1 MVIVYHEDLLKHSQW
16 NDHPE
21 SPFRLKTIRKK
32 LENEGLWNIIN
43 PEPISDDLVLKIH
56 TTELLDK
63 LKKGEEMPIDQD
75 TMLRSET
82 YDLAMLSAA
91 LAVEAV
97 KHAMNGEPSIALSR
111 PPGHHAGKS
120 RMGGFCYLNNAA
132 IAAQSVGVRSMIIDI
147 DVHHCNGTEEI
158 FYDRKD
164 VMVVSL
170 HEADFYWDSG
180 YLEDLGEGE
189 GLGYNVNIPIPKGSG
204 NVTYSMAMDDIVIPL
219 IKDFNPELL
228 IVSLGVDGHYGDSN
242 SHMLLNTQGYIE
254 LCKKLYEAAP
264 GKKIAFILEG
274 GYHLRA
280 TAEVVAGVAAL
291 FQGKE
296 IKPEY
301 GEEKKEQS
309 NGPREM
315 RKAKEYIFSE
325 RERSVTR

>member
-16 NDHPE
+16 SDHPE

-32 LENEGLWNIIN
+32 LENEGLWDVI
-43 PEPISDDLVLKIH
+43 PPHPIDDELVLKIH
-56 TTELLDK
+56 TADLLKK
-63 LKKGEEMPIDQD
+63 LKSGEEMPIDPD
-75 TMLRSET
+75 TMLRKDT
-82 YDLAMLSAA
+82 YDMAMLSAS

-97 KHAMNGEPSIALSR
+97 KHALNGEPSIALSR

-132 IAAQSVGVRSMIIDI
+132 IAAQSANVRTMIIDL

-180 YLEDLGEGE
+180 YLEDIGEGA
-189 GLGYNVNIPIPKGSG
+189 GTGYNVNVPIPRGSG
-204 NVTYSMAMDDIVIPL
+204 NNTYNIAMDEIVIPL
-219 IKDFNPELL
+219 IGDFKPELL
-228 IVSLGVDGHYGDSN
+228 IICLGVDGHYGDTN
-242 SHMLLNTQGYIE
+242 SHMVLNTQGYIG
-254 LCKKLYEAAP
+254 LCKKLYDAAP
-264 GKKIAFILEG
+264 DKKIAFILEG

-291 FQGKE
+291 FQDRE

-301 GEEKKEQS
+301 GEEKVEQS

-315 RKAKEYIFSE
+315 RKAKEFIFSE
-325 RERSVTR
+325 RERNCD